1 MAAPPSKS
9 RTVYLDHHAT
19 TPCDPRVVEAMLPW
33 FTVRPGNAA
42 SRQHR
47 RGQEANLAVEQ
58 ARIHVAALIGGSP
71 KEIVFTS
78 GATEALNL
86 AIKGSAAAA
95 PQKRRRLLASSIEHH
110 AVLDTARAL
119 AGQGF
124 DLGLVP
130 VDADGR
136 VDPAQVRAVLGDDVL
151 LACVMAANN
160 EIGALEPLEAIGA
173 AVREAGALFVVDA
186 VQAVGKVPF
195 DVATCH
201 ADLVALSA
209 HKICGPKGV
218 GCLWVRRGQ
227 PRVRLVPLID
237 GGGQER
243 GLRSG
248 TLNVPGIVGF
258 GEAARLALAEGPSDA
273 RRMARLRDRLLA
285 GFRAELGNIEVNGGL
300 EHRLPNNLNV
310 AFTGV
315 EASRLLESL
324 DDVDISSGSA
334 CTTAS
339 LEPSHVLRALGHSD
353 ARVFASVRFGLGR
366 DTSEADIDF
375 ALERITAVVRRL
387 RGVFS

>member
-1 MAAPPSKS
+1 MAPPTTTS
-9 RTVYLDHHAT
+9 RFVYLDHHAT

-33 FTVRPGNAA
+33 FTERPGNAA

-47 RGQEANLAVEQ
+47 RGQEANRAVEE
-58 ARIHVAALIGGSP
+58 ARAQVAALLGGSP

-86 AIKGSAAAA
+86 ALKGAAAA
-95 PQKRRRLLASSIEHH
+95 ATAGRRRILASSIEHH
-110 AVLDTARAL
+110 AVLDPARAL
-119 AGQGF
+119 ARDGYA
-124 DLGLVP
+124 LELLP
-130 VDADGR
+130 VDSDGLI
-136 VDPAQVRAVLGDDVL
+136 DPAQVRGALGDDVL
-151 LACVMAANN
+151 AVCVMAANN
-160 EIGALEPLEAIGA
+160 EVGSLQPLQPVGEAA
-173 AVREAGALFVVDA
+173 REAGALFVVDA

-195 DVATCH
+195 DTATTH

-209 HKICGPKGV
+209 HKICGPKGI

-248 TLNVPGIVGF
+248 TLDVPSIVGF
-258 GEAARLALAEGPSDA
+258 GEAARLALAEREVDA
-273 RRMARLRDRLLA
+273 ARMARLRDRLLA
-285 GFRAELGNIEVNGGL
+285 GLRASIDGVQVNGGM
-300 EHRLPNNLNV
+300 ERRLPNNLNV

-324 DDVDISSGSA
+324 DDVDLSSGSA

-339 LEPSHVLRALGHSD
+339 LEPSHVLRAMGYSD
-353 ARVFASVRFGLGR
+353 ARVYASVRFGLGR
-366 DTSEADIDF
+366 TTTEADIDY
-375 ALERITAVVRRL
+375 AVERVASVVRALTAR
-387 RGVFS
+387 

>member
-1 MAAPPSKS
+1 MSTAAPPSTA
-9 RTVYLDHHAT
+9 RFVYLDHHAT

-33 FTVRPGNAA
+33 FTERPGNAA

-47 RGQEANLAVEQ
+47 RGQEAHVAVEN
-58 ARIHVAALIGGSP
+58 ARLHVAALLGGSP

-86 AIKGSAAAA
+86 AIKGAAAAA
-95 PQKRRRLLASSIEHH
+95 PPQRRRLLASSVEHH
-110 AVLDTARAL
+110 AVLDPARAL

-130 VDADGR
+130 VGADGR
-136 VDPAQVRAVLGDDVL
+136 VDPAQVEAALGDDVL

-160 EIGALEPLEAIGA
+160 EVGSLQPLDAVGR
-173 AVREAGALFVVDA
+173 AVRGAGALFVVDA

-218 GCLWVRRGQ
+218 GCLWVRRGA
-227 PRVRLVPLID
+227 PPVRLVPLID

-248 TLNVPGIVGF
+248 TLDVPGIVGF
-258 GEAARLALAEGPSDA
+258 GEAARLALTERASDA
-273 RRMARLRDRLLA
+273 LRMAQLRDRLLA
-285 GFRAELGNIEVNGGL
+285 GLRESPGGVEVNGGM

-315 EASRLLESL
+315 EASRLLQSL
-324 DDVDISSGSA
+324 DDVDLSSGSA
-334 CTTAS
+334 CTTAR
-339 LEPSHVLRALGHSD
+339 LEPSHVLRAMGYSD

-366 DTSEADIDF
+366 TTSEADIDF
-375 ALERITAVVRRL
+375 ALERVVSVVRRL
-387 RGVFS
+387 RG

>member
-1 MAAPPSKS
+1 MAAPPSPAPF
-9 RTVYLDHHAT
+9 VYLDHHAT

-33 FTVRPGNAA
+33 FSARPGNAA

-47 RGQEANLAVEQ
+47 RGQEANLAVED
-58 ARIHVAALIGGSP
+58 ARAHVAALIGGSP

-95 PQKRRRLLASSIEHH
+95 PQTRRRILASSIEHH
-110 AVLDTARAL
+110 AVIDPARAL
-119 AGQGF
+119 ARQGF
-124 DLGLVP
+124 DLELVP
-130 VDADGR
+130 VGADGR
-136 VDPAQVRAVLGDDVL
+136 VDPAQVAAALRDDVL
-151 LACVMAANN
+151 LVCVMAANN
-160 EIGALEPLEAIGA
+160 EIGSLNPLAPVGE
-173 AVREAGALFVVDA
+173 AVRAAGALFVVDA
-186 VQAVGKVPF
+186 VQAVGKVAF
-195 DVATCH
+195 DVARCH

-218 GCLWVRRGQ
+218 GCLWVRRGRPQ
-227 PRVRLVPLID
+227 VRLVPLIH

-248 TLNVPGIVGF
+248 TLDVPGIVGF
-258 GEAARLALAEGPSDA
+258 GEAARLALAEQASDA
-273 RRMARLRDRLLA
+273 LRMAGLRDRLLA
-285 GFRAELGNIEVNGGL
+285 GLQRGLGDVEVNGGM

-315 EASRLLESL
+315 EASRLLQSL
-324 DDVDISSGSA
+324 DDVDLSSGSA

-353 ARVFASVRFGLGR
+353 ARIFASVRFGLGR
-366 DTSEADIDF
+366 GTSEADIDF
-375 ALERITAVVRRL
+375 ALERVIAVVRRL
-387 RGVFS
+387 RA